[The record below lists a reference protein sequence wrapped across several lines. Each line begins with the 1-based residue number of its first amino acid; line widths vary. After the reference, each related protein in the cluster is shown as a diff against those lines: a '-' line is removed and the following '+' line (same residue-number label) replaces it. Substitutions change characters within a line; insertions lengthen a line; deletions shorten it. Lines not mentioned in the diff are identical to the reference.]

1 MKLILS
7 KVLVASL
14 LVAQEVGA
22 RGIRAN
28 NQENNPRNLNDEDEA
43 SWTRFVLEHTSLRK
57 FIVEPHQMH

>member
-14 LVAQEVGA
+14 LVTQEVGA

-28 NQENNPRNLNDEDEA
+28 NPESDPLNLNGEDEA
-43 SWTRFVLEHTSLRK
+43 SWTRFVQENASMRK
-57 FIVEPHQMH
+57 FIVETHQMH